1 MLDGL
6 LDETGHDVVHIGE
19 IHLRDR
25 ILDLIDIETRL
36 KTFDFFFV
44 FLFVKF
50 YLRIS
55 IFFRELYGIV
65 RGYNITGFFFW
76 SAGH

>member
-6 LDETGHDVVHIGE
+6 LDETGHDVVHIRE
-19 IHLRDR
+19 VHLRDG

-44 FLFVKF
+44 TDHMILSTAVRDLQHSAFAPG
-50 YLRIS
+50 IS
-55 IFFRELYGIV
+55 GWSTAV
-65 RGYNITGFFFW
+65 R
-76 SAGH
+76 